1 MNLNIKQRFAAVF
14 IYFILIVAIGYYL
27 RSSIEFIFN
36 PSDNLHLV
44 FIATAITLLLSSYII
59 EPFFTRPVEVV
70 ARWIAIFLFLL
81 GIQAKDQFLLY
92 DYWLV
97 ISLIF
102 IALALLVIVMHKSA
116 KFEKSLKILTS
127 IICKISRPE
136 IVFSLL
142 YFFLVISYFRDK
154 TFELPFLLGFGFLLM
169 INKPVNSFVLW
180 ISTVFSKKISDYT
193 IAGKIIGYRNED
205 FFNVEIDLNTKKL
218 PNSLVG
224 QLIGVENK
232 KSLTLGIVINEKSLV
247 GKKWILARLIKD
259 ENSNSIAFNTN
270 NEALFDEGKTI
281 FNQENGVAFLKSDDI
296 PTKINDLIS
305 KNKIISNYKNLVG
318 FIWAGSSISKI
329 KFYSMINDDLI
340 ISKGIG
346 EGSIIQSK
354 IANEEVLF
362 QIIDAKTEEENLELK
377 DSHGFKIGT
386 AQKLGKYDFSSNE
399 LSTVKW
405 LPDIYEPVFLL
416 EPEKITYE
424 ARKFIGKLPKTNYG
438 IPIKNIDELVTHN
451 TAILGILGIGKSC
464 LTFELIQ
471 KLIESTNVKIVCID
485 ITNEYHKPD
494 KLPLYVDRNVML
506 NDSEDAFNSINSRYN
521 FIDVSNNKQ
530 NPDTSGNISEYHTAI
545 ASDLKKFMFDSDTI
559 PEDFNFSNSK
569 RIRIYNPDY
578 HKVSRGEK
586 IGYNVITT
594 PLTQAEK
601 TRVIC
606 EEILKLLMKLPIKDS
621 GNAKLLV
628 VFEEAHSLV
637 PEWNSVAND
646 GDKNATNGTAKVI
659 LQGRKYGLGSMVI
672 TQRTANIS
680 KSILNQCN
688 TIFALRVFDDTGKQ
702 FLENYIGS
710 DYSNLLPTLE
720 ERHAIVIGK
729 ALKLKQPV
737 IIELNDKSL
746 LIKEETNTNTPNEI
760 IKEDEQ
766 QT

>member
-1 MNLNIKQRFAAVF
+1 M
-14 IYFILIVAIGYYL
+14 
-27 RSSIEFIFN
+27 
-36 PSDNLHLV
+36 
-44 FIATAITLLLSSYII
+44 LSSYII

-81 GIQAKDQFLLY
+81 GIQAKEQFLLF
-92 DYWLV
+92 DYWIV

-136 IVFSLL
+136 IVFSFL

-154 TFELPFLLGFGFLLM
+154 TLELPLLLGFGFLMM
-169 INKPVNSFVLW
+169 INKPVDSFVLW
-180 ISTVFSKKISDYT
+180 VSTVFTKKTSNYT

-259 ENSNSIAFNTN
+259 ENSNTIAFNTN
-270 NEALFDEGKTI
+270 TEALFNEGKTV
-281 FNQENGVAFLKSDDI
+281 FNQENGVTFLKRDDI
-296 PTKINDLIS
+296 PTKINELIS
-305 KNKIISNYKNLVG
+305 KHKIISNYNNLVG
-318 FIWAGSSISKI
+318 FIWSGSSISKI

-362 QIIDAKTEEENLELK
+362 QIIDANTAEENLELK
-377 DSHGFKIGT
+377 DSHGFKIAT

-405 LPDIYEPVFLL
+405 VPDIYEPVFLL

-494 KLPLYVDRNVML
+494 KLPLYVDTNILL
-506 NDSEDAFNSINSRYN
+506 NDSKDAFNSINSRYN

-530 NPDTSGNISEYHTAI
+530 NPDTSGNISEYHTEI

-720 ERHAIVIGK
+720 ERHAVVIGK

-737 IIELNDKSL
+737 IIELNDRDL
-746 LIKEETNTNTPNEI
+746 LIKKETVTDTSNDISGEN
-760 IKEDEQ
+760 EQ

>member
-81 GIQAKDQFLLY
+81 GIQAKEQFLLF
-92 DYWLV
+92 DYWIV

-136 IVFSLL
+136 IVFSFL

-154 TFELPFLLGFGFLLM
+154 TLELPLLLGFGFLMM
-169 INKPVNSFVLW
+169 INKPVDSFVLW
-180 ISTVFSKKISDYT
+180 VSTVITKKTSNYT

-259 ENSNSIAFNTN
+259 ENSNTIAFNTN
-270 NEALFDEGKTI
+270 TEALFNEGKTV
-281 FNQENGVAFLKSDDI
+281 FNQENGVTFLKRDDI
-296 PTKINDLIS
+296 PTKINELIS
-305 KNKIISNYKNLVG
+305 KHKIISNYNNLVG
-318 FIWAGSSISKI
+318 FIWSGSSISKI

-362 QIIDAKTEEENLELK
+362 QIIDANTAEENLELK
-377 DSHGFKIGT
+377 DSHGFKIAT

-405 LPDIYEPVFLL
+405 VPDIYEPVFLL

-494 KLPLYVDRNVML
+494 KLPLYVDTNILL
-506 NDSEDAFNSINSRYN
+506 NDSKDAFNSINSRYN

-530 NPDTSGNISEYHTAI
+530 NPDTSGNISEYHTEI

-720 ERHAIVIGK
+720 ERHAVVIGK

-737 IIELNDKSL
+737 IIELNDRDL
-746 LIKEETNTNTPNEI
+746 LIKKETVTDTSNDISGEN
-760 IKEDEQ
+760 EQ

>member
-14 IYFILIVAIGYYL
+14 IYFVLIVAIGYYL

-70 ARWIAIFLFLL
+70 ARGIAIFLFLL

-102 IALALLVIVMHKSA
+102 IALALLVIAAHKSS

-136 IVFSLL
+136 FVFSIL
-142 YFFLVISYFRDK
+142 YFFLVISYFRDR
-154 TFELPFLLGFGFLLM
+154 TLELPFLIGFGFLLM
-169 INKPVNSFVLW
+169 INKPVNSFVIW
-180 ISTVFSKKISDYT
+180 ISKVFSKKASNYT

-205 FFNVEIDLNTKKL
+205 FFNVEIDLTTKKL
-218 PNSLVG
+218 PSPLVG
-224 QLIGVENK
+224 KLIGIENNN
-232 KSLTLGIVINEKSLV
+232 SLTLGIVINEKSLV
-247 GKKWILARLIKD
+247 GKKWVLARLIKD
-259 ENSNSIAFNTN
+259 ENSNTITYNADTEKLLN
-270 NEALFDEGKTI
+270 EGKTV
-281 FNQENGVAFLKSDDI
+281 FNQENGVAFLANDDI
-296 PTKINDLIS
+296 PLKIADLIYR
-305 KNKIISNYKNLVG
+305 KKIVSNYKNLVG
-318 FIWAGSSISKI
+318 FIWSGSSISKI

-340 ISKGIG
+340 KSKGIG
-346 EGSIIQSK
+346 EGSIIQSR

-362 QIIDAKTEEENLELK
+362 QIIDAKTEEEGLEFNDL
-377 DSHGFKIGT
+377 HGFKIGT
-386 AQKLGKYDFSSNE
+386 AQKLGKYDISTND

-405 LPDIYEPVFLL
+405 LPDIYEPVYLL
-416 EPEKITYE
+416 EPERITYD

-451 TAILGILGIGKSC
+451 TAILGILGIGKSY

-471 KLIESTNVKIVCID
+471 KILENTEVKIFCID
-485 ITNEYHKPD
+485 ITNQYSKEIVNYIQPNYVQEDLSELTKHELKTNNPNGTESNPESWGNERLYKE
-494 KLPLYVDRNVML
+494 KLD
-506 NDSEDAFNSINSRYN
+506 DEFQKFISSEKRI
-521 FIDVSNNKQ
+521 IVL
-530 NPDTSGNISEYHTAI
+530 NPDLHSV
-545 ASDLKKFMFDSDTI
+545 
-559 PEDFNFSNSK
+559 SK
-569 RIRIYNPDY
+569 AGSAYKIQ
-578 HKVSRGEK
+578 HKVD
-586 IGYNVITT
+586 
-594 PLTQAEK
+594 LTVAEK
-601 TRVIC
+601 TRIISERLFVKAK
-606 EEILKLLMKLPIKDS
+606 EIGETTKARFLII
-621 GNAKLLV
+621 
-628 VFEEAHSLV
+628 FEEAHSLV

-720 ERHAIVIGK
+720 ERHAVVIGK

-737 IIELNDKSL
+737 IIELNDREL
-746 LIKEETNTNTPNEI
+746 LIQKGNLPEISNETSRENEQ
-760 IKEDEQ
+760 K
-766 QT
+766 T

>member
-14 IYFILIVAIGYYL
+14 IYFVLIVAIGYYL

-81 GIQAKDQFLLY
+81 GIQAKDQFLLF

-136 IVFSLL
+136 IVFSFL

-154 TFELPFLLGFGFLLM
+154 TLELPLLLGFGFLMM
-169 INKPVNSFVLW
+169 INKPVDSFVLW
-180 ISTVFSKKISDYT
+180 VSTVFTKKTSNYT

-259 ENSNSIAFNTN
+259 ENSNTIAFNTN
-270 NEALFDEGKTI
+270 TEALFNEGKTV
-281 FNQENGVAFLKSDDI
+281 FNQENGVTFLKRDDI
-296 PTKINDLIS
+296 PTKINELIS
-305 KNKIISNYKNLVG
+305 KHKIISNYNNLVG
-318 FIWAGSSISKI
+318 FIWSGSSISKI

-362 QIIDAKTEEENLELK
+362 QIIDANTAEENLELK
-377 DSHGFKIGT
+377 DSHGFKIAT

-405 LPDIYEPVFLL
+405 VPDIYEPVFLL

-494 KLPLYVDRNVML
+494 KLPLYVDTNILL
-506 NDSEDAFNSINSRYN
+506 NDSKDAFNSINSRYN

-530 NPDTSGNISEYHTAI
+530 NPDTSGNISEYHTEI

-720 ERHAIVIGK
+720 ERHAVVIGK

-737 IIELNDKSL
+737 IIELNDRDL
-746 LIKEETNTNTPNEI
+746 LIKKETVTDTSNDISGENE
-760 IKEDEQ
+760 
-766 QT
+766 

>member
-1 MNLNIKQRFAAVF
+1 MNLNIKQRFVAVF
-14 IYFILIVAIGYYL
+14 IYFVLIVAIGYYL

-102 IALALLVIVMHKSA
+102 IALALLVIAAHKSS

-136 IVFSLL
+136 FVFSIL
-142 YFFLVISYFRDK
+142 YFFLVISYFRDR
-154 TFELPFLLGFGFLLM
+154 TLELPFLIGFGFLLM
-169 INKPVNSFVLW
+169 INKPVNSFVIW
-180 ISTVFSKKISDYT
+180 ISKVFSKKASNYT

-205 FFNVEIDLNTKKL
+205 FFNVEIDLTTKKL
-218 PNSLVG
+218 PSPLVG
-224 QLIGVENK
+224 KLIGIENNN
-232 KSLTLGIVINEKSLV
+232 SLTLGIVINEKSLV
-247 GKKWILARLIKD
+247 GKKWVLARLIKD
-259 ENSNSIAFNTN
+259 ENSNTITYNADTEKLLN
-270 NEALFDEGKTI
+270 EGKTV
-281 FNQENGVAFLKSDDI
+281 FNQENGVAFLANDDI
-296 PTKINDLIS
+296 PLKIADLIYR
-305 KNKIISNYKNLVG
+305 NKIVSNYKNLVG
-318 FIWAGSSISKI
+318 FIWSGSSISKI

-340 ISKGIG
+340 KSKGIG
-346 EGSIIQSK
+346 EGSIIQSR

-362 QIIDAKTEEENLELK
+362 QIIDAKTEEEGLEFNDL
-377 DSHGFKIGT
+377 HGFKIGT
-386 AQKLGKYDFSSNE
+386 AQKLGKYDISTND

-405 LPDIYEPVFLL
+405 LPDIYEPVYLI
-416 EPEKITYE
+416 EPERITYD

-451 TAILGILGIGKSC
+451 TAILGILGIGKSY

-471 KLIESTNVKIVCID
+471 KILENTEVKIFCID
-485 ITNEYHKPD
+485 ITNQYSKEIVNYIQPNYVQEDLSELTKHELKTNNPNGTESNPESWGNERLYKE
-494 KLPLYVDRNVML
+494 KLD
-506 NDSEDAFNSINSRYN
+506 DEFQKFISSEKRI
-521 FIDVSNNKQ
+521 IVL
-530 NPDTSGNISEYHTAI
+530 NPDLHSV
-545 ASDLKKFMFDSDTI
+545 
-559 PEDFNFSNSK
+559 SK
-569 RIRIYNPDY
+569 AGSAYKIQ
-578 HKVSRGEK
+578 HKVD
-586 IGYNVITT
+586 
-594 PLTQAEK
+594 LTVAEK
-601 TRVIC
+601 TRIISERLFVKAK
-606 EEILKLLMKLPIKDS
+606 EIGETTKARFLII
-621 GNAKLLV
+621 
-628 VFEEAHSLV
+628 FEEAHSLV

-720 ERHAIVIGK
+720 ERHAVVIGK

-737 IIELNDKSL
+737 IIELNDREL
-746 LIKEETNTNTPNEI
+746 LIQKGNLPEISNETSRENEQ
-760 IKEDEQ
+760 K
-766 QT
+766 T

>member
-14 IYFILIVAIGYYL
+14 IYFVLIVAIGYYL

-81 GIQAKDQFLLY
+81 GIQAKEQFLLF
-92 DYWLV
+92 DYWIV

-136 IVFSLL
+136 IVFSFL

-154 TFELPFLLGFGFLLM
+154 TLELPLLLGFGFLMM
-169 INKPVNSFVLW
+169 INKPVDSFVLW
-180 ISTVFSKKISDYT
+180 VSTVFTKKTSNYT

-259 ENSNSIAFNTN
+259 ENSNTIAFNTN
-270 NEALFDEGKTI
+270 TEALFNEGKTV
-281 FNQENGVAFLKSDDI
+281 FNQENGVTFLKRDDI
-296 PTKINDLIS
+296 PTKINELIS
-305 KNKIISNYKNLVG
+305 KHKIISNYNNLVG
-318 FIWAGSSISKI
+318 FIWSGSSISKI

-362 QIIDAKTEEENLELK
+362 QIIDANTAEENLELK
-377 DSHGFKIGT
+377 DSHGFKIAT

-405 LPDIYEPVFLL
+405 VPDIYEPVFLL

-494 KLPLYVDRNVML
+494 KLPLYVDTNILL
-506 NDSEDAFNSINSRYN
+506 NDSKDAFNSINSRYN

-530 NPDTSGNISEYHTAI
+530 NPDTSGNISEYHTEI

-720 ERHAIVIGK
+720 ERHAVVIGK

-737 IIELNDKSL
+737 IIELNDRDL
-746 LIKEETNTNTPNEI
+746 LIKKETVTDTSNDISGEN
-760 IKEDEQ
+760 EQ